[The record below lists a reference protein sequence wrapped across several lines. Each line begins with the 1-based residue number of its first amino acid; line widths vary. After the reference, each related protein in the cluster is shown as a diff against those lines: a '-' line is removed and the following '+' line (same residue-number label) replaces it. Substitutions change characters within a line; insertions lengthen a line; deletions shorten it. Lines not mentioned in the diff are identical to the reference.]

1 MKEDN
6 IRVLKVE
13 PQKEPEVVTL
23 KNDLEAMQEAD
34 AAAAKAP
41 TVDTGAASAD
51 VSTTRKR
58 ARFQSGGSTIQ
69 AVSI

>member
-23 KNDLEAMQEAD
+23 KNDLESMQEA
-34 AAAAKAP
+34 
-41 TVDTGAASAD
+41 V
-51 VSTTRKR
+51 
-58 ARFQSGGSTIQ
+58 GGLD
-69 AVSI
+69 